1 MCHAEFC
8 LAPAPFSISSA
19 SPCPVCQ
26 HTEALP
32 VSSRDRYGRPLN
44 TVACRKCGLYRND
57 PLPTVIQLQ
66 AFHEIEYRRS
76 YKGARTPSQKH
87 LLRSRRLASARLKAL
102 RQYLPAGSAVL
113 DAGCGSG
120 EFLAVL
126 KEAGY
131 APQGLE
137 TDPEYAAFGQQTYG
151 VPVTSAGLLE
161 AQFAPGQ
168 FAAITLFHV
177 LEHQPDPLAVLAAL
191 RSWLQPDGHLIVE
204 VPNLDSP
211 HQHPAKRFHFAHVLG
226 FTPASLDYACH
237 RAGFAIVEATSSSFS
252 RNLLRVLRPTAD
264 ALAEPPLPP
273 PRPLVTSP
281 ETIARYYLRP
291 LTYLRFLRRMGQFAS
306 EWWGAR
312 A

>member
-1 MCHAEFC
+1 
-8 LAPAPFSISSA
+8 LAPAPFLPS

-26 HTEALP
+26 HAEAVA
-32 VSSRDRYGRPLN
+32 VSSHDRYGRPLV
-44 TVACRKCGLYRND
+44 TIACLKCGLYRND

-76 YKGARTPSQKH
+76 YKGSRTPSQKH
-87 LLRSRRLASARLKAL
+87 LLRSKRLAAARLKAL
-102 RQYLPAGSAVL
+102 HPYLPAGSAVL

-120 EFLAVL
+120 EFLGAL
-126 KEAGY
+126 KAAGY
-131 APQGLE
+131 AAQGLE

-161 AQFAPGQ
+161 AQFAPRQ

-177 LEHQPDPLAVLAAL
+177 LEHQPDPLAVLATL
-191 RSWLQPDGHLIVE
+191 RNWLQPDGHLIVE

-226 FTPASLDYACH
+226 FTPASLDYACQ
-237 RAGFAIVEATSSSFS
+237 RAGFAIIEAASSSFS
-252 RNLLRVLRPTAD
+252 RNLLRVLRPTAEV
-264 ALAEPPLPP
+264 LPQPLLPP
-273 PRPLVTSP
+273 PSPLVTSP

-291 LTYLRFLRRMGQFAS
+291 LTYVRFLRRMGQFAS
-306 EWWGAR
+306 EWWAAR